1 MVNSKIEVYVKHQ
14 VIFFETYLYFLM
26 IYYGAKNFKIKNNKN
41 RLLIDLT
48 IEPSK
53 KLKLIK
59 NLYNF
64 YNLFEIKKVITTY

>member
-1 MVNSKIEVYVKHQ
+1 
-14 VIFFETYLYFLM
+14 M